1 MSRQTNNQHLLNI
14 LQELIKENPT
24 QRFSQILQ
32 NYGFIDT
39 TTISSTLEPQWV
51 NEFYKEPEVILDRV
65 KRKVTGYDSV

>member
-1 MSRQTNNQHLLNI
+1 MNRQTSNQHLLNI

-39 TTISSTLEPQWV
+39 TTIPTTFEPQWV